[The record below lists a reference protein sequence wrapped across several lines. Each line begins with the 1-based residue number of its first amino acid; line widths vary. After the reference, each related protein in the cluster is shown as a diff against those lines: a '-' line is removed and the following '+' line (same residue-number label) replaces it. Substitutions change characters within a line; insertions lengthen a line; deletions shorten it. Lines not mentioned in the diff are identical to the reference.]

1 MSPVVLQVWQ
11 VPRNDSIGIVPRDLP
26 LVPIRVASVFAT
38 KEPSEVREPDD
49 GDVSILEKFREVSP
63 SWGKT
68 LYFSHKL
75 SDTENQA

>member
-63 SWGKT
+63 S
-68 LYFSHKL
+68 
-75 SDTENQA
+75 